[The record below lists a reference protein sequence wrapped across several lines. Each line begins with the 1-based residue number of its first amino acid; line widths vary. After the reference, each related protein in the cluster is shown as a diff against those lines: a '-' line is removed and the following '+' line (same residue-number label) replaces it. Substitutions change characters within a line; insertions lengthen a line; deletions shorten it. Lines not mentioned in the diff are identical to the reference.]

1 MKIDL
6 NKYNV
11 EIINDKG
18 IWIGL
23 EDGLNVEV
31 GICVLSNN
39 YGVVSR
45 YIESIYIDCF
55 IDGTATT
62 MSLPADSVKF
72 IKK

>member
-55 IDGTATT
+55 IDLR
-62 MSLPADSVKF
+62 SFFKF
-72 IKK
+72 INFFNQLC